1 MYQPD
6 SETMIKC
13 PQCAAAVDC
22 YRGMSEARVCP
33 KCGGTLADTQSKPWT
48 DVARVTNLAEAGF
61 LTDELN
67 GLGIEARIQQAD
79 EFNALHDRWNSRYLI
94 QTPADLAAEAATQLQ
109 QYVSEER
116 HGESDA
122 QPFEYVSG
130 GRFDPQFWRPVALV
144 VLTGIASFLLGQ
156 KLTSSNEARRPSR
169 NSLPST
175 VDAIG
180 RPFVTEA
187 APGNPRFRLS
197 FDSGQQTWLLDTDRN
212 NDGRYESRRQFYAT
226 GAAR

>member
-1 MYQPD
+1 MYESK
-6 SETMIKC
+6 SEITIEC
-13 PQCAAAVDC
+13 PHCAAAVDS
-22 YRGMSEARVCP
+22 YRGLSEARICP
-33 KCGGTLADTQSKPWT
+33 KCGETLANTQSKPWM

-61 LTDELN
+61 LADELN
-67 GLGIEARIQQAD
+67 GLGIEARIKQAD

-94 QTPADLAAEAATQLQ
+94 QVPVDSAAEAAAQLQ

-116 HGESDA
+116 HRESDDG
-122 QPFEYVSG
+122 PSEYVT
-130 GRFDPQFWRPVALV
+130 GRTFDPQFWRPVALV

-156 KLTSSNEARRPSR
+156 KLTGPNEARRPSR

-197 FDSGQQTWLLDTDRN
+197 FDSRQQTWLLDTDRN
-212 NDGRYESRRQFYAT
+212 NDGQFESRRQFYAS

>member
-1 MYQPD
+1 MYESD
-6 SETMIKC
+6 SETTIEC
-13 PQCAAAVDC
+13 PHCAAAVDS
-22 YRGMSEARVCP
+22 YRGLSEGHVCP
-33 KCGGTLADTQSKPWT
+33 RCGGALAEAASVSWT

-79 EFNALHDRWNSRYLI
+79 EFSALHDRWNSRYLI
-94 QTPADLAAEAATQLQ
+94 QVPASFAAEAAAQLQ

-116 HGESDA
+116 HGESDNQA
-122 QPFEYVSG
+122 SEYVPG
-130 GRFDPQFWRPVALV
+130 GKVDPQFWRPVALV

-156 KLTSSNEARRPSR
+156 KLTGPNEARRPSR
-169 NSLPST
+169 NSLPSA

-187 APGNPRFRLS
+187 EPGNPRFRLS
-197 FDSGQQTWLLDTDRN
+197 FDSKQQTWLLDTDRN
-212 NDGRYESRRQFYAT
+212 NDGRYESHRQFYAT